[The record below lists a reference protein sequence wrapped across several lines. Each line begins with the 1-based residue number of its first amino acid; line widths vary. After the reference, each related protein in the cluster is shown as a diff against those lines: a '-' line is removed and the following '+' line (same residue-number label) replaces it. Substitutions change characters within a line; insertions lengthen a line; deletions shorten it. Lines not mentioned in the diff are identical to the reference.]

1 MTEKDLDEFEKEF
14 GFKLLPTSF
23 KKPLSEITKEEYRER
38 IEYLYNAIINDDSN
52 IDETIKDRIDELIKT
67 YQMYIEWNKRNIE
80 KDKENLIFK
89 LNNGIYENIQ
99 LDAKDI
105 NVRKDDNDLYRA
117 FIESLKYAKTG
128 ERTVEEIKNA

>member
-1 MTEKDLDEFEKEF
+1 M
-14 GFKLLPTSF
+14 
-23 KKPLSEITKEEYRER
+23 IEE
-38 IEYLYNAIINDDSN
+38 
-52 IDETIKDRIDELIKT
+52 RIDELIKT

-105 NVRKDDNDLYRA
+105 NVMKDDIDLYIA
-117 FIESLKYAKTG
+117 FIASLAYAKTG
-128 ERTVEEIKNA
+128 ERKVEEIKNA

>member
-52 IDETIKDRIDELIKT
+52 EE
-67 YQMYIEWNKRNIE
+67 
-80 KDKENLIFK
+80 
-89 LNNGIYENIQ
+89 
-99 LDAKDI
+99 
-105 NVRKDDNDLYRA
+105 DDFWMA
-117 FIESLKYAKTG
+117 
-128 ERTVEEIKNA
+128 ERTIRKKQIHRRRV

>member
-14 GFKLLPTSF
+14 GFKLLPTGF

-52 IDETIKDRIDELIKT
+52 DDDLMIKKRIDEVIKT
-67 YQMYIEWNKRNIE
+67 CQKHIDENCIIIERN
-80 KDKENLIFK
+80 KENLIWK
-89 LNNGIYENIQ
+89 LNNGYEGCVQSNAKNINE
-99 LDAKDI
+99 KRNENKI
-105 NVRKDDNDLYRA
+105 FEM

-128 ERTVEEIKNA
+128 ER

>member
-1 MTEKDLDEFEKEF
+1 M
-14 GFKLLPTSF
+14 
-23 KKPLSEITKEEYRER
+23 KKIEER
-38 IEYLYNAIINDDSN
+38 IN
-52 IDETIKDRIDELIKT
+52 ELIKT
-67 YQMYIEWNKRNIE
+67 YQMYIEWNNSAIE

-99 LDAKDI
+99 LNAKDI

-128 ERTVEEIKNA
+128 ERK